1 MDTLIYGVLTFL
13 LVLGPLIILH
23 ELGHLF
29 VARKFGV
36 KVLEFGFGFP
46 PRAAGLWTGKTV
58 VHLDRETR
66 FEYEPVAE
74 YAATTEAAAGA
85 LGLTGPAV
93 GDIVT
98 VRALRGENG
107 DLKAITVRPKEAD
120 DEGERAARGEL
131 FIGKVRRIDGDQ
143 IVLADM
149 LWSFNWL
156 PLGGFV
162 RMVGEEDPDA
172 PGSLASKS
180 RFARISV
187 MAAGAAVNFAIP
199 FLLFPLVLMI
209 PRSVD
214 VGEVVISSV
223 FPNSPAAAAGVRRG
237 DKVIKVDGRQIETI
251 GELQNAVTLKLGGV
265 STWEVQRGIP
275 DPFAPAGSQSVY
287 QYTGEVELIDVGP
300 RWKPPLRTIVDQVT
314 DSESEIGIR
323 QARIFLPFAGVN
335 NSLLVVADPV
345 DTLTQISLS
354 DARRYSAD
362 IEIGDT
368 LSVIP
373 IAREGVVGIPFAA
386 ARERNELLGVTTTIQ
401 EGAVGVQIGVQ
412 SVRTESRG
420 LAPWEAIP
428 DGVQQAVDVIL
439 LTRNAIQ
446 GLAIGSTNPQFSG
459 PATVGPIGI
468 GQITGEIATADASFA
483 DKVITLASLSAII
496 SFSLAVINILP
507 IPALDGGR
515 ILFVLIE
522 IARRGKRV
530 PPEREG
536 LVHLGGMIVL
546 LGLIALITVGDITR
560 IFRGDSIIPG

>member
-58 VHLDRETR
+58 VHLDSETR

-74 YAATTEAAAGA
+74 YAATTEAATGA

-172 PGSLASKS
+172 PGSLASKG

-187 MAAGAAVNFAIP
+187 MASGAAVNFAIP

-237 DKVIKVDGRQIETI
+237 DKVVKVDGRQIETI

-373 IAREGVVGIPFAA
+373 IAREGVAGIPFAA